1 MTPHNNFCEVSS
13 ALAFYRSENQDLE
26 RLSAWPQLIHVVKN
40 GAGIQTRTCLIPR
53 PSFQPPGLVPRG
65 GVLTSSV
72 SRFWKGS
79 CKHFSSQPLCKHLGL
94 VLERAKKGKVVDEVG
109 GRDIWLLTPAS
120 WAPVL

>member
-1 MTPHNNFCEVSS
+1 MAPARPCGQEWSWDPNTELPDPK
-13 ALAFYRSENQDLE
+13 ALLPATVF
-26 RLSAWPQLIHVVKN
+26 
-40 GAGIQTRTCLIPR
+40 
-53 PSFQPPGLVPRG
+53 PRG

-79 CKHFSSQPLCKHLGL
+79 CQHFSSRPLCKHLGL
-94 VLERAKKGKVVDEVG
+94 VLERAKKGKVMDEVG